1 MKDLFRFRC
10 DLCGYTFLSANP
22 AQTVPCARYGCR
34 GWAQNLGPV
43 DPPERRERWYCRSC
57 EAYFWVEEGVE
68 TATGGPPFCPYCG
81 SDKDTER
88 R

>member
-10 DLCGYTFLSANP
+10 DLCGHTFLSANP

-34 GWAQNLGPV
+34 GWAQNLGPA
-43 DPPERRERWYCRSC
+43 DPPERR
-57 EAYFWVEEGVE
+57 
-68 TATGGPPFCPYCG
+68 